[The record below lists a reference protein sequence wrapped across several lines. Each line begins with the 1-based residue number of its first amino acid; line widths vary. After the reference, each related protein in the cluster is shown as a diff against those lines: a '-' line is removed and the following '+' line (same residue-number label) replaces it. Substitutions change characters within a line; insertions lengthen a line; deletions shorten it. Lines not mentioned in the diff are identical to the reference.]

1 MIKKVNRLLG
11 ALTAG
16 VIAIS
21 SFAGISA
28 LAAETEI
35 PEAKTVS
42 VKQPG
47 TGTWGFTGTV
57 ANDADGSIKLNSG
70 GTGSKATKVFTAE
83 EIPTETKSVH
93 MAFSLKHDAV
103 DLSNAKSVMVFYG
116 KDTSEVIFAIGSRS
130 KTSLFTYGGGEWS
143 PDYSNGL
150 NVPSNKVVD
159 DKEVNKDYYDFDLN
173 ISLAESDT
181 TQGTVTGT
189 ISQNGTNL
197 ANVKL
202 ETNAQ
207 SLAGIYA
214 YVGYKAGSSYAPT
227 MYLKDFRIYDDSPK
241 STYQADIT
249 VNENG
254 APCSNAD
261 VMISGDSI
269 ENTKAVYNNG
279 VYSVKLPV
287 GTYTYTAKLAGYEDQ
302 TGEITVDENGTVTA
316 PEVSFSYPTAS
327 KVSVKQPSTGTW
339 GFSSNARA
347 GSGNDAGAVEMAYTS
362 GKKSVM
368 TIDHEFTQNDV
379 VKLAFSV
386 RTGIDFGTG
395 RKGILSL
402 TGENESD
409 FVFTIGARGH
419 GTDNANR
426 YIGYAAGADYT
437 EYSGGSGKNIPTKG
451 QINQTAEYLDIE
463 LTIDYPQKK
472 ITGSISQ
479 NGEKLGSVEY
489 ASEANIPSLK
499 KIFGESFSGA
509 VNLYL
514 KDFII
519 YDGNYTGTY
528 TPTGISVQTAEGSAI
543 ENADVYVEN
552 ANTKRT
558 KVQYNTAK
566 SKYMVNLGSD
576 LGEHTVTVSAEGYK
590 SATATIQPGEENKT
604 ITLELMPK
612 ITGAVIQT
620 ADYTPSADTVL
631 TEVVNGEDK
640 GTIAYK
646 DLPEGTL
653 TTVII
658 KVENPKAGVNPT
670 VTAAEVAYKATATL
684 DGNNG
689 FYIYQFLGDI
699 NLEGA
704 VVSYGDA
711 ENVTI
716 TTESAA

>member
-42 VKQPG
+42 VKQE

-70 GTGSKATKVFTAE
+70 GNGSKAIKVFTAE

-116 KDTSEVIFAIGSRS
+116 KDTSEVVFAIGSRS

-143 PDYSNGL
+143 PVYSDGL
-150 NVPSNKVVD
+150 TVPSNKVVN
-159 DKEVNKDYYDFDLN
+159 DKTVNKDYYDFDLN

-189 ISQNGTNL
+189 ISQNGMNL
-197 ANVKL
+197 ADVNL

-214 YVGYKAGSSYAPT
+214 YVGYKAGASYAPT
-227 MYLKDFRIYDDSPK
+227 MYLKDFRIYDDS
-241 STYQADIT
+241 SQLTYQADIA

-254 APCSNAD
+254 EPCSNAD
-261 VMISGDSI
+261 VIISGDSI
-269 ENTKAVYNNG
+269 ENTKAVCNNG
-279 VYSVKLPV
+279 IYSVKLPA

-302 TGEITVDENGTVTA
+302 TGEITVDEKGTVTA

-339 GFSSNARA
+339 GFDANVQA
-347 GSGNDAGAVEMAYTS
+347 GTGIDAGAIRTAYS
-362 GKKSVM
+362 SSKKSIK
-368 TIDHEFTQNDV
+368 TIEQTFTQNDV
-379 VKLAFSV
+379 VKLAFSMK
-386 RTGIDFGTG
+386 TGIDFGVG

-402 TGENESD
+402 TGDNNEGD
-409 FVFTIGARGH
+409 FIFTIGARGH
-419 GTDNANR
+419 KNTSSER
-426 YIGYAAGADYT
+426 YIGYAAGTDYT
-437 EYSGGSGKNIPTKG
+437 EYSGSNIPTTGK
-451 QINQTAEYLDIE
+451 INQTAEYLDVE

-479 NGEKLGSVEY
+479 NGTEKGTIDYTTETD
-489 ASEANIPSLK
+489 IPLLK
-499 KIFGESFSGA
+499 SIYGVSFSGA
-509 VNLYL
+509 ADLYL

-528 TPTGISVQTAEGSAI
+528 TPTGIRVQTAEGSAI

>member
-116 KDTSEVIFAIGSRS
+116 KDTSEVVFAIGSRS

-143 PDYSNGL
+143 PVYSNGL

-159 DKEVNKDYYDFDLN
+159 DKTVNKDYYDFDLN

-189 ISQNGTNL
+189 ISQNGMNL
-197 ANVKL
+197 ADVNL

-214 YVGYKAGSSYAPT
+214 YVGYKAGTSYAPT
-227 MYLKDFRIYDDSPK
+227 MYLKDFRIYDNS
-241 STYQADIT
+241 SQLTYHQADIT

-279 VYSVKLPV
+279 VYSVKLPA

-302 TGEITVDENGTVTA
+302 TGEITVEATGTVTA
-316 PEVSFSYPTAS
+316 PKVNFSYPIAS
-327 KVSVKQPSTGTW
+327 KVSVKQPSTGIW
-339 GFSSNARA
+339 GFDANVQA
-347 GSGNDAGAVEMAYTS
+347 GTGIDDSAIRTAFDN

-368 TIDHEFTQNDV
+368 TIDHEFIQTDV
-379 VKLAFSV
+379 VNLAFSV
-386 RTGIDFGTG
+386 RTGIDFGQG

-402 TGENESD
+402 TGENNESD
-409 FVFTIGARGH
+409 FIFTIGSRGH
-419 GTDNANR
+419 KSTSSER
-426 YIGYAAGADYT
+426 YIGYAAGTDYT
-437 EYSGGSGKNIPTKG
+437 EYSGSNIPKTGK
-451 QINQTAEYLDIE
+451 INQTAEYLDVE
-463 LTIDYPQKK
+463 LTIDYPNKK

-479 NGEKLGSVEY
+479 NGTEMGSVDYTSATE
-489 ASEANIPSLK
+489 IPLLK
-499 KIFGESFSGA
+499 KIYAASLYGMA
-509 VNLYL
+509 DLYL

-552 ANTKRT
+552 DDTKKT
-558 KVQYNTAK
+558 KVLYNTMQ

-590 SATATIQPGEENKT
+590 SATATINPGEENKT

-612 ITGAVIQT
+612 IKEAVIKT
-620 ADYTPSADTVL
+620 TGYTPSDDTVL
-631 TEVVNGEDK
+631 TEVVNGKDGE
-640 GTIAYK
+640 TIKYS
-646 DLPEGTL
+646 DLPAGTL

-658 KVENPKAGVNPT
+658 KVENPETGVNPT

-699 NLEGA
+699 DLNNA
-704 VVSYGDA
+704 VVSYEGA